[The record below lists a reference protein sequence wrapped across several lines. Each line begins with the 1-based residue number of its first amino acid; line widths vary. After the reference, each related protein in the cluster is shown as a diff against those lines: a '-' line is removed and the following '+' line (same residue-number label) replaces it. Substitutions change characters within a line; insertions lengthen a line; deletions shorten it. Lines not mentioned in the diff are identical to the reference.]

1 MVWFIQTNTIEP
13 ISSVFR
19 LLCVFAPISSQR
31 PTSSDE
37 SNHFRKWLCFAFIH
51 TMGRW
56 HAWVHRIYIYVD
68 VAENLLCK
76 TPLPFVPHIC
86 LCAQLINVDCVLQN
100 MHAFC
105 MRHHFV
111 LLHCVSRGAFT
122 VTYPST
128 KRCWC
133 SYHVENIIC
142 FQMFVVRYEIV
153 WGFFFVLSSSHSNCT
168 NKFVL
173 NILRFGLRHKRNKY
187 LFVHGRAGMLCM
199 WRSILFSRPS
209 FSQGVCVW
217 NECGR
222 FTLSR
227 NYEYLFLLFWQ
238 IEQLF
243 FHSVVVVASHV
254 MITRNK

>member
-1 MVWFIQTNTIEP
+1 MAVICFH
-13 ISSVFR
+13 SYDGSMA
-19 LLCVFAPISSQR
+19 CVGAS
-31 PTSSDE
+31 
-37 SNHFRKWLCFAFIH
+37 H
-51 TMGRW
+51 
-56 HAWVHRIYIYVD
+56 IYLYVD

-209 FSQGVCVW
+209 FSQGVCVEW
-217 NECGR
+217 MR
-222 FTLSR
+222 PFHFIQKLRIFVSS
-227 NYEYLFLLFWQ
+227 LLTNRTTFFPLCCCCCFSCYDNQKQ
-238 IEQLF
+238 INNVKFSE
-243 FHSVVVVASHV
+243 
-254 MITRNK
+254 MR